1 MKKLLTAMF
10 CIAISTAVLT
20 ATVIATGCTDKFA
33 PKDKNYFEFRI
44 VNNTVYRVIELES
57 ETPERVDDYP
67 LVSAANI
74 NFSDPTV
81 YLTAYSTYEN
91 NCIFFK
97 DSDAG
102 KFTKKG
108 IQEIYKILKI
118 SGPKLEDSV
127 NSCFTT
133 DVSTFN
139 EKKIC

>member
-74 NFSDPTV
+74 NFSDPTPARPP
-81 YLTAYSTYEN
+81 LTPPRRRKYQRTRS
-91 NCIFFK
+91 
-97 DSDAG
+97 
-102 KFTKKG
+102 G
-108 IQEIYKILKI
+108 IPPTQRQWHKRDHGSLKLRP
-118 SGPKLEDSV
+118 PKTEG
-127 NSCFTT
+127 
-133 DVSTFN
+133 
-139 EKKIC
+139 